1 MGKNKERVIFLCTLN
16 SARSQIAEGLLRNL
30 YGDSYIVESAGL
42 VPTKLNP
49 YAVKVMNEI
58 GIDISNQTSKSIEN
72 FRDEKFDYVV
82 TVCDHA
88 KEACPFFP
96 GNKLIH
102 KGFEDPSII
111 KDGEEEKIK
120 VFRRIRDEIKEF
132 IKNYFSN

>member
-1 MGKNKERVIFLCTLN
+1 MNKSKKRVLFLCTHN
-16 SARSQIAEGLLRNL
+16 SARSQMAEGLLRSL
-30 YGDSYIVESAGL
+30 YGDSYLVDSAGL
-42 VPTKLNP
+42 VPTSINP
-49 YAVKVMNEI
+49 YAIKVMKEI
-58 GIDISNQTSKSIEN
+58 GIDITNQSSKSIEN

-102 KGFEDPSII
+102 KGFEDPSTF

-120 VFRRIRDEIKEF
+120 SFRKIRDEIKDF
-132 IKNYFSN
+132 IQIYFSN